1 MAIRRVYFI
10 IDNKVRFNDF
20 NIKWYGGF
28 SIQQK
33 QKNVEEL
40 HQMIADAFHV
50 SKESILEVSTKSNSK
65 LGLSLSSF
73 NLAVS
78 HNDINYPLESVY
90 QSSKVFKNI
99 FGEYQV
105 NDALFMNPKSAK
117 VRLAVENHSNLI
129 KFKFFD
135 TEFPLEPKY
144 LFYDWLYINA
154 IKNIAN
160 LPEKLKEY
168 VYFTDIEFN
177 PQKSLSCQAR
187 TLVLFLWLVN
197 NKRLEEYIDNPLP
210 FYKNL
215 R

>member
-20 NIKWYGGF
+20 NIKWNGGF

-40 HQMIADAFHV
+40 HQMIIDTFHV

-73 NLAVS
+73 NLVVS
-78 HNDINYPLESVY
+78 HNGVSYPLESVY
-90 QSSKVFKNI
+90 QSSKVFENM

-105 NDALFMNPKSAK
+105 TDALFMNPKSAK
-117 VRLAVENHSNLI
+117 VRLASENHSNLI
-129 KFKFFD
+129 KFRFFD

-144 LFYDWLYINA
+144 LFYDWLYIKA

-160 LPEKLKEY
+160 LPERLKEY

-177 PQKSLSCQAR
+177 PQKSLSCQSR
-187 TLVLFLWLVN
+187 TLVLFLWLIS

-210 FYKNL
+210 FYRNL